1 MNKSR
6 KRRGVDRNGNI
17 LPVALVI
24 GGGAV
29 LLLLGALA
37 VIGGPGRKVPIEVRG
52 QPKLQVDTEVVDLG
66 DVKLGKTVE
75 AAFVLANVG
84 DQPLS
89 LTATPYVEVVEGC

>member
-6 KRRGVDRNGNI
+6 KRRGIDRNGNI

-37 VIGGPGRKVPIEVRG
+37 IIGGPSRRAPIEVRG
-52 QPKLQVDTEVVDLG
+52 QPRLKVDTEVVDLG

-84 DQPLS
+84 DQALS